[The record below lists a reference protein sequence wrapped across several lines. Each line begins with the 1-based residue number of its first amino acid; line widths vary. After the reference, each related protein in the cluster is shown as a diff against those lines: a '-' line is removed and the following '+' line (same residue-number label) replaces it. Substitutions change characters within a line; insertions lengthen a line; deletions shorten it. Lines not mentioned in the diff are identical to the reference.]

1 MRLDYW
7 QKDRL
12 RLGFRNVMKLEIKIA
27 EEIGTHLAEG
37 SQAVAFR
44 IVRLDPYI
52 NMHADIVLDFTGV
65 RHGNS
70 SFVNGL
76 LTGLI
81 EEHGAALLERLS
93 FRGCN
98 AILRVLVEGAIAL
111 GLDKH
116 DHRAKA

>member
-1 MRLDYW
+1 MAHR
-7 QKDRL
+7 
-12 RLGFRNVMKLEIKIA
+12 LEISK
-27 EEIGTHLAEG
+27 ELGTHLADG
-37 SQAVAFR
+37 ARAVAFR
-44 IVRLDPYI
+44 MVRIDPYVAM
-52 NMHADIVLDFTGV
+52 NAEIVLDFTGV

-81 EEHGAALLERLS
+81 EEHGEALLERMT

-98 AILRVLVEGAIAL
+98 PILRVLVEGAIAL
-111 GLDKH
+111 GIEKH

>member
-1 MRLDYW
+1 M
-7 QKDRL
+7 
-12 RLGFRNVMKLEIKIA
+12 NVELKLA
-27 EEIGTHLAEG
+27 DEIGTHLADG
-37 SQAVAFR
+37 ARAVAFR
-44 IVRLDPYI
+44 MVRIDPYVAM
-52 NMHADIVLDFTGV
+52 NAEIVLDFTGV

-81 EEHGAALLERLS
+81 EEHGETLLERVT

-98 AILRVLVEGAIAL
+98 PILRVLVESAIGL
-111 GLDKH
+111 GIEKH

>member
-1 MRLDYW
+1 MQMRLDIGK
-7 QKDRL
+7 QL
-12 RLGFRNVMKLEIKIA
+12 
-27 EEIGTHLAEG
+27 GTHLADG
-37 SQAVAFR
+37 ARAVAFR
-44 IVRLDPYI
+44 MVRIDPYVAM
-52 NMHADIVLDFTGV
+52 NAEIVLDFTGV

-81 EEHGAALLERLS
+81 EEHGEALLERVT

-98 AILRVLVEGAIAL
+98 PLLRVLVEGAIAL
-111 GLDKH
+111 GIEKP

>member
-1 MRLDYW
+1 MAQR
-7 QKDRL
+7 
-12 RLGFRNVMKLEIKIA
+12 LEISK
-27 EEIGTHLAEG
+27 ELGTHLADG
-37 SQAVAFR
+37 AKAVAFR
-44 IVRLDPYI
+44 MVRIDPYI
-52 NMHADIVLDFTGV
+52 AINAEIVLDFAGV

-81 EEHGAALLERLS
+81 EEHGEALLERMT

-98 AILRVLVEGAIAL
+98 PILRVLVEGAIAL
-111 GLDKH
+111 GIEKH